1 MTLSETSKTLTDG
14 KDSKELKKDLKRIL
28 ELRIKIEDK
37 KAQLEQS
44 PLFTELEKLKNELE
58 SLEKP
63 ITDKFEGGIHD
74 FVGGSFTIK
83 VTKGGETV
91 SFSKDIKGK
100 FTDIEKL
107 LRVNNLVHKAND
119 KKKLDKIKLGE
130 F

>member
-1 MTLSETSKTLTDG
+1 MTLLETSKTLTDG
-14 KDSKELKKDLKRIL
+14 KDSKELKKNLKRIL
-28 ELRIKIEDK
+28 ELRIQVEDK

-44 PLFTELEKLKNELE
+44 QLFTELEALKNELE
-58 SLEKP
+58 NLEKP

-100 FTDIEKL
+100 FTDIEKM
-107 LRVNNLVHKAND
+107 LRDNNLVHKAND
-119 KKKLDKIKLGE
+119 KKKLDKISIS
-130 F
+130 